1 MFTPSRKPRPWTE
14 PSIRTGDDVLNLT
27 LRTRGGRQVS
37 RGRESVSPRCGQ
49 GFTLI
54 ELMIVISIII
64 ILIGMAAGLYGRSI
78 LHAREAVL
86 KKDLM
91 TMREAID
98 SYTLDKQQA
107 PQTLEDLVQ
116 GGYLRQVPVD
126 PITQQ
131 NDWVLH
137 TSESVLT
144 PEQTGTGID
153 DVLAGADAISSDGTP
168 YSSW

>member
-1 MFTPSRKPRPWTE
+1 M
-14 PSIRTGDDVLNLT
+14 LNLT
-27 LRTRGGRQVS
+27 LRARGGRHVS
-37 RGRESVSPRCGQ
+37 RRWESNSPRCGQ

-78 LHAREAVL
+78 QHAREAVL

-137 TSESVLT
+137 TSDTVLT
-144 PEQTGTGID
+144 PEQSGTGID
-153 DVLAGADAISSDGTP
+153 DVHAGADAISSDGTP
-168 YSSW
+168 YNSW

>member
-1 MFTPSRKPRPWTE
+1 MFTPSRKARPWTE

-27 LRTRGGRQVS
+27 LRTRGGRHVW
-37 RGRESVSPRCGQ
+37 RRRESNSLRCGQ

-153 DVLAGADAISSDGTP
+153 DVHAGADAISSDGTP